1 MTKCIKNVICTFCG
15 TLCDDL
21 EVDVSDDGKRIEQVR
36 NACAIGAEKYL
47 HVGNPGRVVVPRMRQ
62 ADGTYKDVSYDEAID
77 FTAKTL
83 LKAKKPLMYGW
94 SSTNCEAIAEG
105 NVLAEKIGGVVDNCA
120 TVCHGSSLLA
130 IQDTGVPSC
139 TLGEVKNRADRII
152 FWGCN
157 PAHAHPR
164 HMSRYSIFPRGFFS
178 AKGQKGRKIICVDCR
193 ETGTAKVADHFVR
206 IKQSYDYEVFDAL
219 RTLLRGEEIPDEV
232 GGVPR
237 EKLQE
242 LIDICKGGRFVT
254 LFFGMGLT
262 HTLGRNHNIDAGINF
277 IRDLNDY
284 TKATLIAMRG
294 HYNVTGAGQVLGW
307 QYGYPFACDLS
318 RLTTARHNP
327 GETTS
332 VDLLVRHEVDACM
345 VIASDLAAHFPFE
358 ATRRKA
364 HIPTITLDPHICMS
378 TELSDLHIPVAIVGV
393 EVGGCCYRMDNV
405 PIDTRKVIDAPEG
418 VLTDEEVFQRIN
430 KRVDELLAEAGC
442 KDAAEY
448 LEYLEKQEA

>member
-1 MTKCIKNVICTFCG
+1 MTKTIKNVICTFCG

-47 HVGNPGRVVVPRMRQ
+47 HVGNPGRVVLPRMRQ
-62 ADGTYKDVSYDEAID
+62 ADGTYKEISYDEAID

-83 LKAKKPLMYGW
+83 LKAKKPLFYGW
-94 SSTNCEAIAEG
+94 SSTNCEAIAAG
-105 NVLAEKIGGVVDNCA
+105 NTLAEKTGGVIDNCA

-139 TLGEVKNRADRII
+139 TLGEVKNRADRVI

-193 ETGTAKVADHFVR
+193 ETDTAKVADVFVR
-206 IKQSYDYEVFDAL
+206 IKQSYDYEVFDAF
-219 RTLLRGEEIPDEV
+219 RTVLRGEEIPDEV
-232 GGVPR
+232 GGVPA
-237 EKLQE
+237 EKIKEVIE
-242 LIDICKGGRFVT
+242 LLKSGRFVT

-262 HTLGRNHNIDAGINF
+262 HTLGRNHNIDNGINF

-284 TKATLIAMRG
+284 TKAVLIAMRG

-307 QYGYPFACDLS
+307 QYGFPFACDLS
-318 RLTTARHNP
+318 RLTMARHNP

-332 VDLLVRHEVDACM
+332 VDLLVRHEVDAC
-345 VIASDLAAHFPFE
+345 VIIASDLAAHFPFE
-358 ATRRKA
+358 ATRVMST
-364 HIPTITLDPHICMS
+364 IPTITIDPHISMS
-378 TELSDLHIPVAIVGV
+378 TELSALHIPVAIVGV

-405 PIDTRKVIDAPEG
+405 PIETRKCVDAPEG
-418 VLTDEEVFQRIN
+418 VLEDEELFKRIS
-430 KRVDELLAEAGC
+430 KRVDEILAENGVKNAS
-442 KDAAEY
+442 EY
-448 LEYLEKQEA
+448 LAKIEQET

>member
-1 MTKCIKNVICTFCG
+1 MTKTIKNVICTFCG

-21 EVDVSDDGKRIEQVR
+21 EVDVSDDGKKIVQVR

-47 HVGNPGRVVVPRMRQ
+47 HVGNPGRVVLPRMRQ
-62 ADGTYKDVSYDEAID
+62 EDGTYKDISYEEAID
-77 FTAKTL
+77 FAAKTL
-83 LKAKKPLMYGW
+83 LKAKKPLLYGW
-94 SSTNCEAIAEG
+94 SSTNCEAIAAG
-105 NVLAEKIGGVVDNCA
+105 NTLAEKIGGVVDNCA

-193 ETGTAKVADHFVR
+193 ETDTAKIADTFVR

-242 LIDICKGGRFVT
+242 VVDICKSGRFVT

-262 HTLGRNHNIDAGINF
+262 HTLGRNHNIDNGINF

-294 HYNVTGAGQVLGW
+294 HYNVTGAGQV
-307 QYGYPFACDLS
+307 
-318 RLTTARHNP
+318 
-327 GETTS
+327 
-332 VDLLVRHEVDACM
+332 DLLVRHEVDACV

-358 ATRRKA
+358 ATRRMA
-364 HIPTITLDPHICMS
+364 HIPTITIDPHISMS

-405 PIDTRKVIDAPEG
+405 PIETRKCIDAPDG
-418 VLTDEEVFQRIN
+418 VITDEELFKRISA
-430 KRVDELLAEAGC
+430 RVDELLAEADV
-442 KDAAEY
+442 KNASEY
-448 LEYLEKQEA
+448 LAKMEA

>member
-1 MTKCIKNVICTFCG
+1 MTKTIKNVICTFCG

-21 EVDVSDDGKRIEQVR
+21 EVDVTDDEKKILQVR

-62 ADGTYKDVSYDEAID
+62 PDGTYKDVSYDEAID
-77 FTAKTL
+77 FAAKTL
-83 LKAKKPLMYGW
+83 LKAKKPLFYGW
-94 SSTNCEAIAEG
+94 SSTNCEAISAG
-105 NVLAEKIGGVVDNCA
+105 NVLAEKTGGVIDNCA

-164 HMSRYSIFPRGFFS
+164 HMSRYSIFPRGFFT

-193 ETGTAKVADHFVR
+193 ETDTAKVADAFVR
-206 IKQSYDYEVFDAL
+206 IKQSYDYEIIDAF
-219 RTLLRGEEIPDEV
+219 RTVLRGEEIPAEV
-232 GGVPR
+232 GGVPA
-237 EKLQE
+237 EKIKEVIEIL
-242 LIDICKGGRFVT
+242 KSGRFVT

-262 HTLGRNHNIDAGINF
+262 HTLGRNHNIDEAINF

-284 TKATLIAMRG
+284 TKAVLIAMRG

-318 RLTTARHNP
+318 RLTVARHNP

-332 VDLLVRHEVDACM
+332 VDLLVRHEVDACV

-358 ATRRKA
+358 ATRVMA
-364 HIPTITLDPHICMS
+364 SIPTITIDPHISMS

-405 PIDTRKVIDAPEG
+405 PIETRKCVDAPEG
-418 VLTDEEVFQRIN
+418 VLDDEELFNRIA
-430 KRVDELLAEAGC
+430 KRVDEILAENGV
-442 KDAAEY
+442 KDASEY
-448 LEYLEKQEA
+448 LAKIEQET

>member
-1 MTKCIKNVICTFCG
+1 
-15 TLCDDL
+15 
-21 EVDVSDDGKRIEQVR
+21 
-36 NACAIGAEKYL
+36 
-47 HVGNPGRVVVPRMRQ
+47 
-62 ADGTYKDVSYDEAID
+62 
-77 FTAKTL
+77 
-83 LKAKKPLMYGW
+83 
-94 SSTNCEAIAEG
+94 
-105 NVLAEKIGGVVDNCA
+105 
-120 TVCHGSSLLA
+120 
-130 IQDTGVPSC
+130 
-139 TLGEVKNRADRII
+139 
-152 FWGCN
+152 
-157 PAHAHPR
+157 
-164 HMSRYSIFPRGFFS
+164 
-178 AKGQKGRKIICVDCR
+178 
-193 ETGTAKVADHFVR
+193 
-206 IKQSYDYEVFDAL
+206 
-219 RTLLRGEEIPDEV
+219 
-232 GGVPR
+232 
-237 EKLQE
+237 
-242 LIDICKGGRFVT
+242 
-254 LFFGMGLT
+254 MGLT
-262 HTLGRNHNIDAGINF
+262 HTLGRNHNIDAGINL
-277 IRDLNDY
+277 IRDLNDH

-318 RLTTARHNP
+318 RLTMARHNP

-358 ATRRKA
+358 ATRRMA

-430 KRVDELLAEAGC
+430 KRVDEILAEAGC

>member
-1 MTKCIKNVICTFCG
+1 MTKTIKNVICTFCG

-21 EVDVSDDGKRIEQVR
+21 EVDVTDDEKKIVTVR

-47 HVGNPGRVVVPRMRQ
+47 HVSNPGRVVLPRMRQ

-83 LKAKKPLMYGW
+83 LKSKKPLFYGW
-94 SSTNCEAIAEG
+94 SSTNCEAISAG
-105 NVLAEKIGGVVDNCA
+105 NVLAEKTGGVIDNCA

-193 ETGTAKVADHFVR
+193 ETDTAKVADTFVR
-206 IKQSYDYEVFDAL
+206 IKQSYDYEIFDAL
-219 RTLLRGEEIPDEV
+219 RTLLRGEDIPDEV
-232 GGVPR
+232 GGVPK

-242 LIDICKGGRFVT
+242 VIDICKSGRFVT

-284 TKATLIAMRG
+284 TKAVLIAMRG

-307 QYGYPFACDLS
+307 QYGFPFACDLS
-318 RLTTARHNP
+318 RLTMARHNP

-332 VDLLVRHEVDACM
+332 VDLLVRKEVDACV

-358 ATRRKA
+358 ATRTMV
-364 HIPTITLDPHICMS
+364 HIPTITIDPHISMS

-405 PIDTRKVIDAPEG
+405 PIETHKCIDAPDG
-418 VLTDEEVFQRIN
+418 VLTDEELFKRISA
-430 KRVDELLAEAGC
+430 RVDEILAENGC
-442 KDAAEY
+442 KDASEY
-448 LEYLEKQEA
+448 LAKVEA

>member
-1 MTKCIKNVICTFCG
+1 MTKTIKNVICTFCG

-21 EVDVSDDGKRIEQVR
+21 EVDVTDDGKKIEQVR

-77 FTAKTL
+77 FAAKTL
-83 LKAKKPLMYGW
+83 LKAKKPLFYGW
-94 SSTNCEAIAEG
+94 SSTNCEAIAAG
-105 NVLAEKIGGVVDNCA
+105 NVLAEKTGGVIDNCA

-164 HMSRYSIFPRGFFS
+164 HMSRYSIFPRGFFT

-193 ETGTAKVADHFVR
+193 ETDTAKVADAFVR
-206 IKQSYDYEVFDAL
+206 IKQSYDYEIIDAF
-219 RTLLRGEEIPDEV
+219 RTVLRGEEIPAEV
-232 GGVPR
+232 GGVPA
-237 EKLQE
+237 EKIKE
-242 LIDICKGGRFVT
+242 VIDILKSGRFVT

-262 HTLGRNHNIDAGINF
+262 HTLGRNHNIDEAINF
-277 IRDLNDY
+277 IRDLNDH
-284 TKATLIAMRG
+284 TKAVLIAMRG

-332 VDLLVRHEVDACM
+332 VDLLIRHEVDACV

-358 ATRRKA
+358 ATRVMST
-364 HIPTITLDPHICMS
+364 IPTITIDPHISMS

-405 PIDTRKVIDAPEG
+405 PIETRKCVDAPEG
-418 VLTDEEVFQRIN
+418 VLEDEELFKRISQ
-430 KRVDELLAEAGC
+430 RVDEILAENGV
-442 KDAAEY
+442 KDASEY
-448 LEYLEKQEA
+448 LAKIEQET